1 MNQKSTPF
9 RKVDTELMREQF
21 AEIEARQTA
30 LMQDGQR
37 LLGRIRKSSKYY
49 GQGENVALFPIS
61 IGFAGDYCVHGGPGG
76 Q

>member
-49 GQGENVALFPIS
+49 GQGEN
-61 IGFAGDYCVHGGPGG
+61 
-76 Q
+76 